1 MMKKKSKLNEFFIA
15 GGVVSRR
22 PFDNRIDTPVRGSG
36 IKLSSLVKEGNPES
50 WDESETTMNVQ
61 RFLEDVK
68 NYAQIGNNI
77 YRETNLK
84 EIAVKISE
92 IVESAKIHT
101 MNETDDWFDRVS
113 VKRNM
118 KELGSLASG
127 FVKAAKESN
136 LMQRRMETLYED
148 MGNILSRYYE
158 IEEVSSITEAEKV
171 DNLDKPESGGKEEY
185 QKFFKSA
192 LKKFGVDSP
201 DDLDEEEKKE
211 FFNWVDKNW
220 ANKK

>member
-1 MMKKKSKLNEFFIA
+1 MKKKVLKEFFMA
-15 GGVVSRR
+15 GGVVTGK
-22 PFDNRIDTPVRGSG
+22 PFKMNDEVRGSG
-36 IKLSSLVKEGNPES
+36 IKLSSLVKEGNPQS
-50 WDESETTMNVQ
+50 WSESEATINVN

-68 NYAQIGNNI
+68 NYGHIGKDI

-84 EIAVKISE
+84 DIALKLSE

-101 MNETDDWFDRVS
+101 MNEADDWFDRVS

-118 KELGSLASG
+118 KELGGLAG
-127 FVKAAKESN
+127 QFVKAAKESN

-158 IEEVSSITEAEKV
+158 IEDSNTLSEADVK
-171 DNLDKPESGGKEEY
+171 DLDKPESGDKEAY
-185 QKFFKSA
+185 QKFFQA
-192 LKKFGVDSP
+192 AMKKFDVDSP
-201 DDLDEEEKKE
+201 DELSDEDKKD

-220 ANKK
+220 KNS